1 MLNRKTKKKLDS
13 LINEMNVNLEN
24 NYKDL
29 AHDALKELDRQVTEM
44 AASGELKGEYYE
56 RYRNLVDDTKRRL
69 ANYHH

>member
-29 AHDALKELDRQVTEM
+29 AHDALKELDRQVTKM
-44 AASGELKGEYYE
+44 AASGELKGKYYE

>member
-44 AASGELKGEYYE
+44 AASGELKGNYFF
-56 RYRNLVDDTKRRL
+56 LKLFDDLLFQTGNVGL
-69 ANYHH
+69 

>member
-44 AASGELKGEYYE
+44 AASGELKGKYCE

>member
-44 AASGELKGEYYE
+44 AASGELKEKYYE

>member
-44 AASGELKGEYYE
+44 AASGELKGKYYE
-56 RYRNLVDDTKRRL
+56 IYRNLVDDTKRRL

>member
-44 AASGELKGEYYE
+44 AASGELKRKYYE

>member
-29 AHDALKELDRQVTEM
+29 AHDALKELDRQVTEI
-44 AASGELKGEYYE
+44 AASGELKGKYYE